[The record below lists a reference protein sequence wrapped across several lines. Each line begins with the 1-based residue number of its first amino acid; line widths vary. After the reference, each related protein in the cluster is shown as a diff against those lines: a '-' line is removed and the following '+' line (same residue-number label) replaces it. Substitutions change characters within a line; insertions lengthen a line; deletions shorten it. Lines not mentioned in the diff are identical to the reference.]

1 MPTVLAILP
10 EGFEELEAVAPIDV
24 LRRAGCVV
32 TVAALGP
39 GIHVTGRNGL
49 TIHADTPLDALP
61 ADAAP
66 FDCLFLPGGPGVQ
79 HLRASPAV
87 RGLVA
92 KHHSSGKLLAAICA
106 APAVLHDAGLL
117 CDRRY
122 TAHPSVAGELTAIL
136 ADERVVRDGHII
148 TSRGAGTAL
157 DFGLALVAA
166 LVSPEKSTEIHAAI
180 RA

>member
-1 MPTVLAILP
+1 M
-10 EGFEELEAVAPIDV
+10 
-24 LRRAGCVV
+24 
-32 TVAALGP
+32 
-39 GIHVTGRNGL
+39 
-49 TIHADTPLDALP
+49 
-61 ADAAP
+61 
-66 FDCLFLPGGPGVQ
+66 Q

-117 CDRRY
+117 SDRRY